1 MAGSAYKTILSSLKN
16 SVKQVSQSVVK
27 AVAALPG
34 QIISAAVN
42 VAVGA
47 VLAVV
52 QPFLDIVNGAIGF
65 VKGLADGSIFKTI
78 TDEITGV
85 LNGIIK
91 SAVNTVNAILDP
103 LKRLGELKDNV
114 KEEVKK
120 TAKIPEQTSEAVK
133 TSALASS
140 NFIKTTVDGTG
151 KVVETA
157 IGNASATLKR
167 DKALQL
173 NTPSI
178 ADCIKQ
184 RVKDIIGIF
193 TAPLGLFSVDQF
205 KPTIPS
211 ISIADAFAKTLGD
224 ITGAVTGTIDGIS
237 NLLNFKFLNQFN
249 QQEAGRLTLGKFLG
263 CDVDLKLTPRQ
274 KRDAQKLPNLTD
286 EITKK
291 ETERSVAALKDQSI
305 KETENRTA
313 DAPTGQDNFGNL
325 PEPLSIAEF
334 KSEYNFLYNAVYLLE
349 DFSYANTQSGKEVF
363 LIKNSPNQNTNESV
377 KASLNRAGYKKLKDK
392 IIKQLEEFVDSQRTE
407 IETAKDISFTTDS
420 IGDKVRQI
428 EGWPDL
434 PPLQIIVALQ
444 ARQNN
449 IKSRINSSKAIG
461 EEDIEIAIA
470 EGLEFNFANKS
481 NSVPLIAPAGIEEKA
496 LTVNRLYK
504 KITKRDYNKLA
515 ESILRTLGY
524 TQRRTFSL

>member
-103 LKRLGELKDNV
+103 LKRLGELKNNV

-184 RVKDIIGIF
+184 RVKDIM
-193 TAPLGLFSVDQF
+193 
-205 KPTIPS
+205 K
-211 ISIADAFAKTLGD
+211 
-224 ITGAVTGTIDGIS
+224 
-237 NLLNFKFLNQFN
+237 
-249 QQEAGRLTLGKFLG
+249 
-263 CDVDLKLTPRQ
+263 RQ
-274 KRDAQKLPNLTD
+274 KNPNL
-286 EITKK
+286 
-291 ETERSVAALKDQSI
+291 RLK
-305 KETENRTA
+305 N
-313 DAPTGQDNFGNL
+313 
-325 PEPLSIAEF
+325 
-334 KSEYNFLYNAVYLLE
+334 
-349 DFSYANTQSGKEVF
+349 
-363 LIKNSPNQNTNESV
+363 
-377 KASLNRAGYKKLKDK
+377 
-392 IIKQLEEFVDSQRTE
+392 
-407 IETAKDISFTTDS
+407 
-420 IGDKVRQI
+420 
-428 EGWPDL
+428 
-434 PPLQIIVALQ
+434 
-444 ARQNN
+444 
-449 IKSRINSSKAIG
+449 
-461 EEDIEIAIA
+461 
-470 EGLEFNFANKS
+470 
-481 NSVPLIAPAGIEEKA
+481 
-496 LTVNRLYK
+496 
-504 KITKRDYNKLA
+504 
-515 ESILRTLGY
+515 
-524 TQRRTFSL
+524 